1 MVQHKIVACKHR
13 RKKIERVCEKMGM
26 DNYRYRGDFY
36 SRFLFFF
43 SRHYLIFA
51 RPAEEG
57 APALETEQDVDCRGF
72 GCIVTG
78 AIAAALELIAALA
91 FIGMMKSGAGG
102 TSSASYFFMPLAILY
117 YAALICSIVGL
128 VRGRKSQLS
137 KGLRIGLPVAA
148 IIACNLA
155 LILSFVLTF
164 TFG

>member
-36 SRFLFFF
+36 SRFFFFF

-51 RPAEEG
+51 RTAEEG
-57 APALETEQDVDCRGF
+57 APA
-72 GCIVTG
+72 
-78 AIAAALELIAALA
+78 
-91 FIGMMKSGAGG
+91 
-102 TSSASYFFMPLAILY
+102 
-117 YAALICSIVGL
+117 CSIVGL
-128 VRGRKSQLS
+128 VRGRKSQMS